1 MDKALLEELLGL
13 YKGAE
18 KVLELVIQSL
28 APDQKA
34 FQKSARDILGA
45 RDAFKERQSVLR
57 EALTGQVTNQE
68 IDPLAA
74 VFCAQYMGVFQRI
87 VKHARNIA
95 LVELQPEFFIKRT
108 KLERAADP
116 APKTD
121 TPELAN
127 AQDFL
132 NHLQSEDHL

>member
-13 YKGAE
+13 YKSAA

-28 APDQKA
+28 DPEQQA
-34 FQKSARDILGA
+34 FQESARDILDA

-57 EALTGQVTNQE
+57 VALTAQVSNQE

-95 LVELQPEFFIKRT
+95 MVQLQPEFVIKRT
-108 KLERAADP
+108 KLDRTADP

-121 TPELAN
+121 TPELAD

-132 NHLQSEDHL
+132 NRLQSDDHL